1 MTRLYYTFK
10 PFIPRWL
17 QLFLRRI
24 QGQKLLKK
32 HKNVW
37 PILPG
42 SEKKPENWIGWPDG
56 KDFAI
61 VLTHDVEWRKG
72 HDKCKQL
79 LEIEKKLGFK
89 SSFNLVPERYK
100 VDKELRDYIVNE
112 GFEVGVHGLKHDGKL
127 FRSRKIFS
135 ERAIKINQYLKEWN
149 SVGFRAPAVHHKLD
163 WITELNIEYDLSTF
177 DTDPFEPQPDGVGTI
192 FPFLIE
198 RENGKSGY
206 VEMPYTLDQDFTL
219 FILLKKTS
227 YKIWIDKLN
236 WIAAN
241 GGMALINVHPDYL
254 NFENKTESE
263 EYPVRYYSDFLEFIK
278 KTYEG
283 KYWNALPR
291 DVATYFKKNY
301 YNDLTVH
308 KGKVIQRGRVL
319 MVVYSY
325 SPQDVRPRREA
336 EALINAGYKVDMICL
351 RLPGQPKQEN
361 VYGVNVYR
369 VNMSKS
375 RSTKRKYITLY
386 TKFFIL
392 AFFKLNQ
399 LFLKNRYDVIHVHN
413 MPDFLVF
420 LSIIPKIFGAKVI
433 LDLHDPTPEMLITK
447 FSEGDESRLTKLLK
461 WQEKMSI
468 KFSHS
473 VVTTNKSFV
482 DRFVQRG
489 CPTEKINTV
498 MNSPQESVF
507 TKGVHKSK
515 MKSNENKLV
524 LMYHGLIVERY
535 GLEDLVNAVKLL
547 KDKIPEIE
555 LVIYGDGE
563 YVPVLLKIID
573 ELNLN
578 DTIKYF
584 GIISLDEIAEIIPES
599 DIGIIPNRLGPFTQI
614 NFPTRIFEYLHMKK
628 PVVVPRTQG
637 INDYFDEGSIFYFD
651 AGNAEN
657 LANVILNIYS
667 DRAKAVEVVNKG
679 YEIYQK
685 LSWESQSKNLIKIY
699 KELLD

>member
-1 MTRLYYTFK
+1 MTRLYYILK

-24 QGQKLLKK
+24 QGKKLLKK

-42 SEKKPENWIGWPDG
+42 SEEKPKNWIGWPDG
-56 KDFAI
+56 KNFAL

-72 HDKCKQL
+72 HDQCKQL
-79 LEIEKKLGFK
+79 LEMEKKLGFK

-100 VDKELRDYIVNE
+100 VDKELRDFIVNE

-163 WITELNIEYDLSTF
+163 WIAELNIEYDLSTF

-198 RENGKSGY
+198 RKDGKSGY

-263 EYPVRYYSDFLEFIK
+263 EYPVSYYSDFLEFIK

-301 YNDLTVH
+301 YNHLTVQ
-308 KGKVIQRGRVL
+308 KGKVLQKGRVL

-351 RLPGQPKQEN
+351 RLPDQLKQEN

-375 RSTKRKYITLY
+375 RSTKRKYVTLY
-386 TKFFIL
+386 AKFFIL
-392 AFFKLNQ
+392 AFFRLNQ

-420 LSIIPKIFGAKVI
+420 LSIIPKIFGTKVI
-433 LDLHDPTPEMLITK
+433 LDLHDPTPEMLMTK

-482 DRFVQRG
+482 DRFVHRG

-507 TKGVHKSK
+507 TKVVHKSK

-555 LVIYGDGE
+555 LAIYGDGE

-573 ELNLN
+573 EFKLN

-584 GIISLDEIAEIIPES
+584 GLISLDEIAEIIPEC
-599 DIGIIPNRLGPFTQI
+599 DIGIIPNRLGPFTTI

-637 INDYFDEGSIFYFD
+637 INDYFDEEAIFYFD

-657 LANVILNIYS
+657 LANVIFNIYS
-667 DRAKAVEVVNKG
+667 DRAKAVEVLNKG

-685 LSWESQSKNLIKIY
+685 HRWENQSKNLIKIY

>member
-10 PFIPRWL
+10 PLIPRWL
-17 QLFLRRI
+17 QLFLRRMH
-24 QGQKLLKK
+24 GKKLLKK

-42 SEKKPENWIGWPDG
+42 SEQKPNNWVGWPDG
-56 KDFAI
+56 KDFAL

-72 HDKCKQL
+72 HDKCRQL
-79 LEIEKKLGFK
+79 LEMEKKLGFK

-100 VDKELRDYIVNE
+100 VDKELRDFIVNE

-163 WITELNIEYDLSTF
+163 WIAELNIEYDLSTF

-192 FPFLIE
+192 FPFIIE
-198 RENGKSGY
+198 REDGSSGY

-219 FILLKKTS
+219 FILLKNTS
-227 YKIWIDKLN
+227 YQIWIDKLN

-254 NFENKTESE
+254 NFANKTESE
-263 EYPVRYYSDFLEFIK
+263 EYPASYYFDFLEFIK
-278 KTYEG
+278 TNYEG
-283 KYWNALPR
+283 KYWNALPK
-291 DVATYFKKNY
+291 DVASFFKNNY
-301 YNDLTVH
+301 YNQLAAKNGRVPQ
-308 KGKVIQRGRVL
+308 KGKVL

-336 EALINAGYKVDMICL
+336 EALINAGYEVDMICL
-351 RLPGQPKQEN
+351 RLPDQPKKES

-369 VNMSKS
+369 INMSKS
-375 RSTKRKYITLY
+375 RSTKRKYVTLY

-420 LSIIPKIFGAKVI
+420 LSVIPKIFGAKVV
-433 LDLHDPTPEMLITK
+433 LDLHDPTPEMLMTK

-473 VVTTNKSFV
+473 VITTNKSFV
-482 DRFVQRG
+482 DRFVLRG
-489 CPTEKINTV
+489 CPPEKINTV

-507 TKGVHKSK
+507 SK
-515 MKSNENKLV
+515 AAANSQKKPNENKFI

-547 KDKIPEIE
+547 KNKIPEIE

-563 YVPVLLKIID
+563 YVPVLLKIIE
-573 ELNLN
+573 ELRLN
-578 DTIKYF
+578 DTITYF
-584 GIISLDEIAEIIPES
+584 GTLSLDEIAKIIPAC

-628 PVVVPRTQG
+628 PVIVPRTQG

-651 AGNAEN
+651 AGSAED
-657 LANVILNIYS
+657 LARVIFNIYANQ
-667 DRAKAVEVVNKG
+667 AKVVEVVNKG

-685 LSWESQSKNLIKIY
+685 YRWESQSKNLIKTY
-699 KELLD
+699 KEILN

>member
-1 MTRLYYTFK
+1 MTRLYYILK
-10 PFIPRWL
+10 PFIPRKL
-17 QLFLRRI
+17 QLFLRRL
-24 QGQKLLKK
+24 QGKKLLKK

-100 VDKELRDYIVNE
+100 VDKELRDFIVNK

-163 WITELNIEYDLSTF
+163 WIAELNIEYDLSTF

-192 FPFLIE
+192 FPFLVE
-198 RENGKSGY
+198 RKNGKSGY

-219 FILLKKTS
+219 FILLKNTS
-227 YKIWIDKLN
+227 YKIWIEKLN

-254 NFENKTESE
+254 NFENKTELE

-291 DVATYFKKNY
+291 EIATFFKENY
-301 YNDLTVH
+301 YDNLTVQKRKVLQ
-308 KGKVIQRGRVL
+308 KGKVL

-351 RLPGQPKQEN
+351 RLPDQPKQEN

-386 TKFFIL
+386 TNFFIRS
-392 AFFKLNQ
+392 FFKLNR
-399 LFLKNRYDVIHVHN
+399 LFIKNRYDVIHIHN

-420 LSIIPKIFGAKVI
+420 LSIIPKIFGTKVV
-433 LDLHDPTPEMLITK
+433 LDLHDPTPEMLMTK
-447 FSEGDESRLTKLLK
+447 FSDDDESRLTKLLK

-468 KFSHS
+468 KFAHS

-489 CPTEKINTV
+489 CPLKKINTV

-507 TKGVHKSK
+507 TKVEYKSEI
-515 MKSNENKLV
+515 KSEDNKLV

-535 GLEDLVNAVKLL
+535 GLEDLVNAIKLL
-547 KDKIPEIE
+547 KDKIPKIE

-584 GIISLDEIAEIIPES
+584 GLISLDEIAEIIPKC

-637 INDYFDEGSIFYFD
+637 INDYFNEEAIFYFD

-657 LANVILNIYS
+657 LANVIFNIYS
-667 DRAKAVEVVNKG
+667 DRTKAAEVVNEG
-679 YEIYQK
+679 YKIYQK
-685 LSWESQSKNLIKIY
+685 HSWESQSKNLIKIY
-699 KELLD
+699 EELLN

>member
-1 MTRLYYTFK
+1 MMRLYYILK
-10 PFIPRWL
+10 PFIPRNL
-17 QLFLRRI
+17 QLFLRRLL
-24 QGQKLLKK
+24 GKKLLKK
-32 HKNVW
+32 YKNVW

-100 VDKELRDYIVNE
+100 VDKELRDFIVNE
-112 GFEVGVHGLKHDGKL
+112 GFEVGVHGLNHDGKL

-163 WITELNIEYDLSTF
+163 WIAELNIEYDLSTF

-192 FPFLIE
+192 FPFLVE
-198 RENGKSGY
+198 RKDGNSGY

-219 FILLKKTS
+219 FILLKNTS

-254 NFENKTESE
+254 NFENKTELE
-263 EYPVRYYSDFLEFIK
+263 EYPVSYYSDFLEFIK

-291 DVATYFKKNY
+291 DIATYFKKNY
-301 YNDLTVH
+301 YNDLTVQ
-308 KGKVIQRGRVL
+308 KGKVLQKEKVL

-351 RLPGQPKQEN
+351 RLPDQPKQEN

-386 TKFFIL
+386 TNFFIRS
-392 AFFKLNQ
+392 FFKLNQ
-399 LFLKNRYDVIHVHN
+399 LFLKNRYDVIHIHN

-420 LSIIPKIFGAKVI
+420 LSIIPKIFGTKVV

-447 FSEGDESRLTKLLK
+447 FSEDDESRLTKLLK

-468 KFSHS
+468 KFAHS

-489 CPTEKINTV
+489 CPLEKINTV

-507 TKGVHKSK
+507 NKVVHKSK
-515 MKSNENKLV
+515 IKSDENKLV
-524 LMYHGLIVERY
+524 LMYHG
-535 GLEDLVNAVKLL
+535 
-547 KDKIPEIE
+547 
-555 LVIYGDGE
+555 
-563 YVPVLLKIID
+563 
-573 ELNLN
+573 
-578 DTIKYF
+578 
-584 GIISLDEIAEIIPES
+584 
-599 DIGIIPNRLGPFTQI
+599 I
-614 NFPTRIFEYLHMKK
+614 NC
-628 PVVVPRTQG
+628 
-637 INDYFDEGSIFYFD
+637 
-651 AGNAEN
+651 
-657 LANVILNIYS
+657 
-667 DRAKAVEVVNKG
+667 
-679 YEIYQK
+679 
-685 LSWESQSKNLIKIY
+685 
-699 KELLD
+699 

>member
-1 MTRLYYTFK
+1 MTRLYYFFK
-10 PFIPRWL
+10 PIIPRRL
-17 QLFLRRI
+17 QLFVRR
-24 QGQKLLKK
+24 LLGKTFSEK
-32 HKNVW
+32 YKNVW
-37 PILPG
+37 PIFPG
-42 SEKKPENWIGWPDG
+42 SEKKPESWIGWPDG
-56 KDFAI
+56 KRFAL

-72 HDKCKQL
+72 HDRCIEL
-79 LEIEKKLGFK
+79 LELEKKLGFK

-100 VDKELRDYIVNE
+100 VDKELRDFIVKE

-163 WITELNIEYDLSTF
+163 WIAELNIEYDLSTF

-192 FPFLIE
+192 FPFIIE
-198 RENGKSGY
+198 REDGSSGY

-219 FILLKKTS
+219 FILLKNTS
-227 YKIWIDKLN
+227 YQIWIDKLN

-254 NFENKTESE
+254 NFANKTESE
-263 EYPVRYYSDFLEFIK
+263 EYPASYYFDFLEFIK
-278 KTYEG
+278 TNYEG
-283 KYWNALPR
+283 KYWNALPK
-291 DVATYFKKNY
+291 DVASFFKNNY
-301 YNDLTVH
+301 YNQLAAKNGRVPQ
-308 KGKVIQRGRVL
+308 KGKVL

-336 EALINAGYKVDMICL
+336 EALINAGYEVDMICL
-351 RLPGQPKQEN
+351 RLPDQPKKES

-369 VNMSKS
+369 INMSKS
-375 RSTKRKYITLY
+375 RSTKRKYVTLY

-420 LSIIPKIFGAKVI
+420 LSVIPKIFGAKVV
-433 LDLHDPTPEMLITK
+433 LDLHDPTPEMLMTK

-473 VVTTNKSFV
+473 VITTNKSFV
-482 DRFVQRG
+482 DRFVLRG
-489 CPTEKINTV
+489 CPPEKINTV

-507 TKGVHKSK
+507 TKAAANSQKK
-515 MKSNENKLV
+515 PNENKFI

-547 KDKIPEIE
+547 KNKIPEIE

-563 YVPVLLKIID
+563 YVPVLLKIIE
-573 ELNLN
+573 ELRLN
-578 DTIKYF
+578 DTITYF
-584 GIISLDEIAEIIPES
+584 GTLSLDEIAKIIPTC

-628 PVVVPRTQG
+628 PVIVPRTQG

-651 AGNAEN
+651 AGSAED
-657 LANVILNIYS
+657 LARVIFNIYANQ
-667 DRAKAVEVVNKG
+667 AKVVEVVNKG

-685 LSWESQSKNLIKIY
+685 YRWESQSKNLIKTY
-699 KELLD
+699 KEILN

>member
-1 MTRLYYTFK
+1 MTRLYYILK
-10 PFIPRWL
+10 PFIPRKL
-17 QLFLRRI
+17 QLFLRRL
-24 QGQKLLKK
+24 QGKKLLKK

-100 VDKELRDYIVNE
+100 VDKELRDFIVNK

-163 WITELNIEYDLSTF
+163 WIAELNIEYDLSTF

-192 FPFLIE
+192 FPFLVE
-198 RENGKSGY
+198 RKNGKSGY

-219 FILLKKTS
+219 FILLKNTS
-227 YKIWIDKLN
+227 YKIWIEKLN

-254 NFENKTESE
+254 NFENKTELE

-291 DVATYFKKNY
+291 EIATFFKENY
-301 YNDLTVH
+301 YDNLTVQKRKVLQ
-308 KGKVIQRGRVL
+308 KGKVL

-351 RLPGQPKQEN
+351 RLPDQPKQEN

-386 TKFFIL
+386 TNFFIRS
-392 AFFKLNQ
+392 FFKLNR
-399 LFLKNRYDVIHVHN
+399 LFLKNRYDVIHIHN

-420 LSIIPKIFGAKVI
+420 LSIIPKIFGTKVV
-433 LDLHDPTPEMLITK
+433 LDLHDPTPEMLMTK
-447 FSEGDESRLTKLLK
+447 FSDDDESRLTKLLK

-468 KFSHS
+468 KFAHS

-489 CPTEKINTV
+489 CPLKKINTV

-507 TKGVHKSK
+507 TKVEYKSEI
-515 MKSNENKLV
+515 KSEDNKLV

-535 GLEDLVNAVKLL
+535 GLEDLVNAIKLL
-547 KDKIPEIE
+547 KDKIPKIE

-584 GIISLDEIAEIIPES
+584 GLISLDEIAEIIPKC

-637 INDYFDEGSIFYFD
+637 INDYFNEEAIFYFD

-657 LANVILNIYS
+657 LANVIFNIYS
-667 DRAKAVEVVNKG
+667 DRTKAAEVVNEG
-679 YEIYQK
+679 YKIYQK
-685 LSWESQSKNLIKIY
+685 HSWESQSKNLIKIY
-699 KELLD
+699 EELLN

>member
-1 MTRLYYTFK
+1 MTRLYYIFK
-10 PFIPRWL
+10 PVIPRSI

-24 QGQKLLKK
+24 HGKKLLKT
-32 HKNVW
+32 HKNSW

-42 SEKKPENWIGWPDG
+42 SEKKPENWIGWPEG
-56 KDFAI
+56 KDFAL

-79 LEIEKKLGFK
+79 LEIENKLGFK

-100 VDKELRDYIVNE
+100 VDKELRDFIVNE

-127 FRSRKIFS
+127 FRSRKIFN

-163 WITELNIEYDLSTF
+163 WIAELNIEYDLSTF

-192 FPFLIE
+192 FPFFIE
-198 RENGKSGY
+198 RKDGKSGY

-227 YKIWIDKLN
+227 YQIWIDKLN
-236 WIAAN
+236 WIAEN

-263 EYPVRYYSDFLEFIK
+263 EYPVSYYSEFLAFIK
-278 KTYEG
+278 KNYEG

-291 DVATYFKKNY
+291 DVARYFKDNY
-301 YNDLTVH
+301 YQHLSEN
-308 KGKVIQRGRVL
+308 KGKALKNGRAL

-336 EALINAGYKVDMICL
+336 EALINAGYEVDMICL
-351 RLPGQPKQEN
+351 RLPDQPKQEN

-386 TKFFIL
+386 SKFFIL
-392 AFFKLNQ
+392 AFIKLNK
-399 LFLKNRYDVIHVHN
+399 LFLKNSYDVIHVHN

-420 LSIIPKIFGAKVI
+420 LSVIPKIFGAKVV

-473 VVTTNKSFV
+473 VITTNKSFV
-482 DRFVQRG
+482 DRFVLRG
-489 CPTEKINTV
+489 CPPDKIKTV

-507 TKGVHKSK
+507 TKAALNSQNKSK
-515 MKSNENKLV
+515 ENKFI

-547 KDKIPEIE
+547 KNKIPEIE

-563 YVPVLLKIID
+563 YVPVLLKII
-573 ELNLN
+573 EEHRLN

-584 GIISLDEIAEIIPES
+584 GTLSLEEIAEIIPS
-599 DIGIIPNRLGPFTQI
+599 CDIGIIPNRLGPFTQI

-628 PVVVPRTQG
+628 PVIVPRTQG
-637 INDYFDEGSIFYFD
+637 INDYFDEEAIFYFD
-651 AGNAEN
+651 AGNAES
-657 LANVILNIYS
+657 LANVIFNIYS
-667 DRAKAVEVVNKG
+667 DRVKAVEVVNKG

-685 LSWESQSKNLIKIY
+685 HRWESQSKNLIKIY
-699 KELLD
+699 EELLN